1 MMPPRPTL
9 IQRILARSQA
19 AWLGWT
25 WLRFGSP
32 AEDRPDV
39 RAAIDG
45 IERDAEQ
52 FLARVRLGIVAV
64 LGLALGGLAISAG
77 RVSSGALLVFGLY
90 VALSLA
96 ALVLT
101 HAGRFPQW
109 LPWALTTLD
118 VVVVVAVVRL
128 GPYASMLPGA
138 YVASVTTTWAVFLL
152 LSLAALRYD
161 GRIVLYATAL
171 FAIGLSAIIVFAD
184 SAEDTF
190 PASETWPHLF
200 SPGRNL
206 LRITLL
212 VATGVVLAIA
222 VFRARMT
229 LVRAVKSA
237 RERGNLARH
246 FAKPVA
252 ALVAAQGQSAS
263 AGRQQLAAV
272 MFADIRGFTTRSEKL
287 TPTELASFLTAFR
300 RRATQAIER
309 HGGIVDKFMGD
320 AVMAVFGVP
329 DASADDAYNA
339 LAGATALLA
348 EMKEWNDT
356 SRSVDLDPVRVG
368 IGVHH
373 GLVFAGALGD
383 DERLEFTVIGDAV
396 NVAQRLEELTRS
408 LDVDLL
414 ASGNLLLAA
423 GLLDGREREYGLR
436 SLGPTIVRGRA
447 ERVALYGLAA

>member
-1 MMPPRPTL
+1 
-9 IQRILARSQA
+9 
-19 AWLGWT
+19 
-25 WLRFGSP
+25 
-32 AEDRPDV
+32 
-39 RAAIDG
+39 
-45 IERDAEQ
+45 
-52 FLARVRLGIVAV
+52 
-64 LGLALGGLAISAG
+64 
-77 RVSSGALLVFGLY
+77 
-90 VALSLA
+90 
-96 ALVLT
+96 
-101 HAGRFPQW
+101 
-109 LPWALTTLD
+109 
-118 VVVVVAVVRL
+118 
-128 GPYASMLPGA
+128 MLPGA

-171 FAIGLSAIIVFAD
+171 FAIGLSAIMIFAD

-206 LRITLL
+206 LRIALL